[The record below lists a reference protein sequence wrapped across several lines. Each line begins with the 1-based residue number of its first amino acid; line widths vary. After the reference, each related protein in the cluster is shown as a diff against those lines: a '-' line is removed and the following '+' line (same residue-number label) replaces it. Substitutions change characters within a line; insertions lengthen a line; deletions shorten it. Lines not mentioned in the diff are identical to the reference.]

1 MQEWHVKTGM
11 SLAVKDLHPALP
23 HGCQTIWHHY
33 KVTCKRK
40 ARKRWFADW
49 APGQRIAV
57 PLLAHASLKRSA
69 LFTKISKR
77 STKLSTV
84 VGIPFKYLQLSQT
97 LETQGNVEH
106 SIPLDLKFLPSHLQS
121 NVEVSE
127 RQSLYRCLHFQVHQL
142 NV

>member
-1 MQEWHVKTGM
+1 MACETGM

-33 KVTCKRK
+33 KVTWKK
-40 ARKRWFADW
+40 TRKRWFADW
-49 APGQRIAV
+49 APGQRVAV

-69 LFTKISKR
+69 HFTKISKR
-77 STKLSTV
+77 STKLSTF
-84 VGIPFKYLQLSQT
+84 VGFPFKCVQRSQT

-106 SIPLDLKFLPSHLQS
+106 SIPLDLRSLPTHLQS

-127 RQSLYRCLHFQVHQL
+127 RQSLYRCLQFQVHQL
-142 NV
+142 TV